1 MSYVPLEGVGG
12 GLDAGGNMAVGVVV
26 IVVTEDAGV
35 LIASLPGA
43 GGPRLPGAPVD
54 TARGVEATA
63 RGVLPP
69 GLVPAGGRLE
79 FVGCVEHGVVADVPA
94 YGADGGNLGD
104 ADLDSDDSG
113 ADDPELGAD
122 DLDDARHSVTL
133 LFACEFSARDAAA
146 AHDVAATFAG
156 TDLGGARFVP
166 ISDFTT
172 AAVRPARVGSAV
184 SRWLAERFPVWTPV
198 AAPVTSPRWYDLR
211 GSALHLRAQIL
222 ARRAELR
229 DGAFRDATV
238 AMCALVAAADGYIH
252 PAERETIS
260 ELIMTDE
267 ILSAFDHDDLRRCVA
282 EYLGRMQT
290 DFAEGRR
297 AALAEI
303 GRLRG
308 SDDRAHAV
316 IQAGILI
323 AHADGFF
330 SEEERRVIRDA
341 FDLLDL
347 PPEEFPIQATV
358 GRP

>member
-1 MSYVPLEGVGG
+1 
-12 GLDAGGNMAVGVVV
+12 MAVGVVV
-26 IVVTEDAGV
+26 IVVTEDEGV
-35 LIASLPGA
+35 LIASYPGA

-54 TARGVEATA
+54 TTAGVEATA
-63 RGVLPP
+63 RRVLPP
-69 GLVPAGGRLE
+69 GLVPDDDRLE
-79 FVGCVEHGVVADVPA
+79 FVGCVEHGVVADAPA
-94 YGADGGNLGD
+94 FGGADGAGLGD
-104 ADLDSDDSG
+104 ADLDSLDSG
-113 ADDPELGAD
+113 ADDPEFDDTD
-122 DLDDARHSVTL
+122 DLRHTVTV
-133 LFACEFSARDAAA
+133 LFAHELSSRDAAA
-146 AHDVAATFAG
+146 AHAVAAGFDG
-156 TDLGGARFVP
+156 TELGGARFVP
-166 ISDFTT
+166 IADFTT

-198 AAPVTSPRWYDLR
+198 PAPATVPRWYDLR
-211 GSALHLRAQIL
+211 GSAHHLRAQIL

-229 DGAFRDATV
+229 GGAFRDATV

-252 PAERETIS
+252 PAERQTIS
-260 ELIMTDE
+260 ELVMTDE
-267 ILSAFDHDDLRRCVA
+267 ILSMFDRDDLRRCVA
-282 EYLGRMQT
+282 QHLGRMQT

-308 SDDRAHAV
+308 NGAWAHAV

-341 FDLLDL
+341 FDVLGL

-358 GRP
+358 GRPDRS